1 MPRDFFILC
10 EKCNH
15 KKLLFEVLN
24 QTGEE
29 LVTQI
34 ENAKKKALKM
44 RCSHC
49 NALGEPVIRS
59 LEITAPKRIEIK
71 YEVSVYRNIFHRS
84 TCGLLANTS
93 NDMTIKFGNREDAVA
108 GRFDPCENCRP

>member
-1 MPRDFFILC
+1 
-10 EKCNH
+10 
-15 KKLLFEVLN
+15 
-24 QTGEE
+24 
-29 LVTQI
+29 
-34 ENAKKKALKM
+34 M

-59 LEITAPKRIEIK
+59 LEITAPKPKLKFKAKARPKRIEIK

-84 TCGLLANTS
+84 TRGLLANTS
-93 NDMTIKFGNREDAVA
+93 NDMTKKFGNREDAVA